1 MTGNI
6 QDLLALVDRGTLFDV
21 LTSMAVDGIIVI
33 DKKAKVLFYNE
44 ACRKL
49 FQYASEE
56 VVSRNVNM
64 LMPEPYRT
72 EHDGYIDRYRKTG
85 DARIIGIGREVKG
98 RRKDG
103 TVFPMYL
110 SVGEGAIG
118 NERVFI
124 GIVHDLTDIRA
135 EEERRAQA
143 DRDLAQ
149 IVESSDDIILS
160 KSLDGI
166 VRTWNPAAETIFG
179 YTAVEMVGRP
189 IWAIIPPDRR
199 AEETEILRR
208 VGTGESV
215 HHYETS
221 RLCKGGR
228 EITVSLSVSPIRE
241 GTGTIIGASA
251 ILRDVTEQRQIEQR
265 ASKLQAELAHAARV
279 NAVSQLSSA
288 LAHELN
294 QPLTA
299 IMNYVSAAKLRW
311 SQAGGVGSDK
321 AFPLLDKA
329 ILQAERAGAIIQRLR
344 SFLEKREPHRVEEDL
359 NAALQEAIALGFV
372 GSSNDGVSLALDL
385 APDLPAIRVDKVQ
398 IEQVIVNLLRNATE
412 AMKETDRRE
421 LSISSYRA
429 GAKIVEITVADTGSG
444 IPDSVAQQL
453 FEPFVTTKEKGM
465 GVGLSICRTI
475 IEAHGGRIWMV
486 PNPTG
491 GTIFKIQLPVDA

>member
-6 QDLLALVDRGTLFDV
+6 QDLFAPTDRGTLFDV

-33 DKKAKVLFYNE
+33 DEKAKVLFYNE

-49 FQYASEE
+49 FQYAPEE
-56 VVSRNVNM
+56 ILSRNVNT
-64 LMPEPYRT
+64 LMPEPYRA

-85 DARIIGIGREVKG
+85 AARIIGIGREVKG

-110 SVGEGAIG
+110 SVGEGMIG
-118 NERVFI
+118 KERVFL

-166 VRTWNPAAETIFG
+166 VRTWNPAAERIFG
-179 YTAVEMVGRP
+179 YTAAEMIGNP
-189 IWAIIPPDRR
+189 IWVIIPPDRL
-199 AEETEILRR
+199 AEEAEILQK
-208 VGTGESV
+208 VSAGESI
-215 HHYETS
+215 HHYETT
-221 RLCKGGR
+221 RLCKDGQ
-228 EITVSLSVSPIRE
+228 EITVSLSVSPIRDSS
-241 GTGTIIGASA
+241 GAVVGASKIA
-251 ILRDVTEQRQIEQR
+251 RDVTEQRQMQQR
-265 ASKLQAELAHAARV
+265 TSKLQAELAHVARI

-311 SQAGGVGSDK
+311 SQAGGDGSDK
-321 AFPLLDKA
+321 AASLLDRA
-329 ILQAERAGAIIQRLR
+329 IAQAERAGAIIQRLR

-359 NAALQEAIALGFV
+359 NATLQEAIALGFV
-372 GSSNDGVSLALDL
+372 GSSNDGVNLTLDL
-385 APDLPAIRVDKVQ
+385 ASDLPAVHVDKVQ

-412 AMKETDRRE
+412 AMKESDRRE

-429 GAKIVEITVADTGSG
+429 GAKTVEITVADTGPG
-444 IPDSVAQQL
+444 MPDSIAQQL

-475 IEAHGGRIWMV
+475 VEAHGGRIWMV
-486 PNPTG
+486 PNPIG
-491 GTIFKIQLPVDA
+491 GTIFKIQLPVNE

>member
-6 QDLLALVDRGTLFDV
+6 QDLFAPTDRGTLFDV

-33 DKKAKVLFYNE
+33 DEKAKVLFYNE

-49 FQYASEE
+49 FQYAPEE
-56 VVSRNVNM
+56 ILSRNVNT
-64 LMPEPYRT
+64 LMPEPYRA

-85 DARIIGIGREVKG
+85 AARIIGIGREVKG

-110 SVGEGAIG
+110 SVGEGVIG
-118 NERVFI
+118 KERVFL

-143 DRDLAQ
+143 DRHLAQ

-160 KSLDGI
+160 KSLDGT
-166 VRTWNPAAETIFG
+166 VRTWNPAAERIFG
-179 YTAVEMVGRP
+179 YAAAEMVGHP
-189 IWAIIPPDRR
+189 IWRIIPPDRH
-199 AEETEILRR
+199 AEEAEFLQK
-208 VGTGESV
+208 VSAGESI
-215 HHYETS
+215 HHYETT
-221 RLCKGGR
+221 RLCKDGQ
-228 EITVSLSVSPIRE
+228 EITVSLSVSPIRDSS
-241 GTGTIIGASA
+241 GAVVGASKIA
-251 ILRDVTEQRQIEQR
+251 RDVTEQRQMQQR
-265 ASKLQAELAHAARV
+265 TSKLQAELAHVARI

-311 SQAGGVGSDK
+311 SQAGGDGSDK
-321 AFPLLDKA
+321 AASLLDRA
-329 ILQAERAGAIIQRLR
+329 IAQAERAGAIIQRLR

-359 NAALQEAIALGFV
+359 NATLQEAIALGFV
-372 GSSNDGVSLALDL
+372 GSSNDGVNLTLDL
-385 APDLPAIRVDKVQ
+385 ASDLPAVHVDKVQ

-412 AMKETDRRE
+412 AMKESDRRE

-429 GAKIVEITVADTGSG
+429 GAKTVEITVADTGPG
-444 IPDSVAQQL
+444 MPDSIAQQL

-475 IEAHGGRIWMV
+475 VEAHGGRIWMV
-486 PNPTG
+486 PNPIG
-491 GTIFKIQLPVDA
+491 GTIFKIQLPVNE